1 MKKLLKPKK
10 CATCKTEFNPH
21 SSLSKT
27 CSIPCGVAY
36 MKAQKAKKLAKADR
50 EQKAKDKVKREE
62 LKTVSEIAQDVQR
75 VFNKFIR
82 LRDHGKNCVSCGRP
96 WQKNFHASHYVPA
109 GRGSALRFD
118 EDNVHGSCVNC
129 NLYKSGNL
137 TGYRIGLIER
147 IGLKRIEELE
157 SNHSTKKW
165 TKEELAEIKAKY
177 LAKNRE
183 LEHERR

>member
-1 MKKLLKPKK
+1 MTKCRQKK
-10 CATCKTEFNPH
+10 CKVCGEKFVIERQFQVVCGPTCGFEYVKQNN
-21 SSLSKT
+21 
-27 CSIPCGVAY
+27 
-36 MKAQKAKKLAKADR
+36 AKKLAAAGREEKVQIRIKR
-50 EQKAKDKVKREE
+50 EQ
-62 LKTVSEIAQDVQR
+62 LKTVSEVAQDVQR

-82 LRDHGKNCVSCGRP
+82 LRDQGKNCVSCGRP
-96 WQKNFHASHYVPA
+96 WQKNFHASHYVPV

-147 IGLKRIEELE
+147 IGIERVVELE

-165 TKEELAEIKAKY
+165 TKEELNAIRSKY

-183 LEHERR
+183 FARE

>member
-1 MKKLLKPKK
+1 MKKLLKPKR
-10 CATCKTEFNPH
+10 CVTCKTEFNPH
-21 SSLSKT
+21 SSLAKA
-27 CSIPCGVAY
+27 CSPKCAVEY
-36 MKAQKAKKLAKADR
+36 TKQVRAKKQAKADR
-50 EQKAKDKVKREE
+50 EQKVLDRIKREQ
-62 LKTVSEIAQDVQR
+62 LKTVSEVAQDVQR

-82 LRDHGKNCVSCGRP
+82 FRDQGKSCVSCGRP

-147 IGLKRIEELE
+147 IGIERVVELE

-165 TKEELAEIKAKY
+165 TKEELNEIRSIY

-183 LEHERR
+183 FARE

>member
-10 CATCKTEFNPH
+10 CATCKIEFNPH
-21 SSLSKT
+21 SSLAKA
-27 CSIPCGVAY
+27 CSPKCAVEY
-36 MKAQKAKKLAKADR
+36 TKQVRAKKQAKADR
-50 EQKAKDKVKREE
+50 EQKVQIRIKREQ
-62 LKTVSEIAQDVQR
+62 LKTVSEVAQDVQR

-82 LRDHGKNCVSCGRP
+82 LRDQGKSCVSCGRP

-147 IGLKRIEELE
+147 IGIERVLELE

-165 TKEELAEIKAKY
+165 TKEELNAIRSKY

-183 LEHERR
+183 FARE